1 MLKFNSKKLFYYI
14 PIIVGVFIIFIYRK
28 KIKSIILPF
37 FIGGII
43 AYILNPVVDYLGKK
57 GLHRTVAISI
67 IYFILI
73 GYSIVTLFYIIPV
86 MINEINKIVEL
97 LPIYSKIVDNFIN
110 TIRVSLGDSI
120 PSNIKSTIE
129 GQIFKLESG
138 LALFLQNTV
147 NLLIHGIS
155 SFFSSIILGPI
166 IGFYLLKDFKK
177 IKKNIE
183 DILPEKYR
191 LLIFPFLNKID
202 FALGKYIRGQLIVCF
217 FIGVLTTLILYIFK
231 IEFALLIGILAGVT
245 NIIPYFGPIIGA
257 LPAVIIAL
265 MKCPQKIP
273 WVLLSLFII
282 QQVESGIISPWIMGE
297 NLNLHPLTVIFSLMV
312 GGTFFGIWGLILSIP
327 MAAVLKLLINS
338 YNKKF
343 Y

>member
-1 MLKFNSKKLFYYI
+1 MLIL
-14 PIIVGVFIIFIYRK
+14 VGVFILFLYRK

-43 AYILNPVVDYLGKK
+43 AYILNPVVDYLEKK

-97 LPIYSKIVDNFIN
+97 LPIYSKNVDNFIN
-110 TIRVSLGDSI
+110 TIKVSLGDSI

-166 IGFYLLKDFKK
+166 IGFYLLKDLKK

-183 DILPEKYR
+183 DILPEKYKFV
-191 LLIFPFLNKID
+191 IFPFLNKID

-217 FIGVLTTLILYIFK
+217 FIGVLTTLILFIFK
-231 IEFALLIGILAGVT
+231 IEFALLIGILA
-245 NIIPYFGPIIGA
+245 
-257 LPAVIIAL
+257 
-265 MKCPQKIP
+265 
-273 WVLLSLFII
+273 
-282 QQVESGIISPWIMGE
+282 
-297 NLNLHPLTVIFSLMV
+297 
-312 GGTFFGIWGLILSIP
+312 
-327 MAAVLKLLINS
+327 
-338 YNKKF
+338 
-343 Y
+343 

>member
-1 MLKFNSKKLFYYI
+1 M
-14 PIIVGVFIIFIYRK
+14 
-28 KIKSIILPF
+28 
-37 FIGGII
+37 
-43 AYILNPVVDYLGKK
+43 
-57 GLHRTVAISI
+57 
-67 IYFILI
+67 
-73 GYSIVTLFYIIPV
+73 TLFYIIPV